1 MKSIHI
7 CHEDPDAPRAAEKL
21 LEYTGVNVG
30 TVGHV
35 DFGRGDGRIGWTPP
49 PGKYDYNGGPSVTLP
64 WTIFVSNRP
73 RGLEYQRLHGL
84 WLQYIDEISKG
95 RSDAEAIQSVFG
107 SRSKLD
113 TPYLDFQDGGLI
125 VAGRVIW
132 ILPDEQYTKFH
143 KHAADWTMPSKDY
156 VRSVVN
162 QYYILKDFQEK
173 HNPIVAHVQGVDIRK
188 NDVANGWGAY
198 AGKLMIPEYT
208 RNADGSYLIDE
219 QGNKVPTGR
228 MVEGIKID
236 VAALTIQEHQK

>member
-35 DFGRGDGRIGWTPP
+35 DWGRRGYQPDLSQLSS
-49 PGKYDYNGGPSVTLP
+49 NAP

-125 VAGRVIW
+125 VASRVIW
-132 ILPDEQYTKFH
+132 ILPDEQYAKFH

-236 VAALTIQEHQK
+236 VSALTIQEHQK